1 MFGKIADAIG
11 GAVDA
16 VTDVVNDVVD
26 EVGDAVGDVA
36 SGIGEAIGDTF
47 EAVSDGLG
55 PLGDFVDGAIEVLS
69 SGSLGQMLNT
79 GLDKLGMPDWIGD
92 IGGGVLDFCTGN
104 WVGAAAN
111 GLDALEDVAKA
122 CGGDEIAGFLKAG
135 SNITGMF
142 AGGGLGKMGKAGELI
157 DVATDSLNTVDDVLD
172 GVESL
177 MDGDIMAAGQTLLD
191 LTGGELGPLES
202 VIGEFSDE
210 AIELLDQH
218 IPQAKGLIAGIGS
231 ALADGELTLED
242 LQGSEVGDI
251 LGSIIGQENLGELQ
265 GLAKPVFD
273 FMRDGQELADRLGVG
288 DMIEMGSIGQGLIGG
303 VMDFVAD
310 QLEAGH
316 PDIEKLGLKRDFIS
330 QLIQM
335 GTQDPSALGILS
347 DLLTQ
352 SGALDE
358 VLDTLARHGASLRA

>member
-1 MFGKIADAIG
+1 MG
-11 GAVDA
+11 
-16 VTDVVNDVVD
+16 DVVD
-26 EVGDAVGDVA
+26 GALEV
-36 SGIGEAIGDTF
+36 I
-47 EAVSDGLG
+47 
-55 PLGDFVDGAIEVLS
+55 S

-157 DVATDSLNTVDDVLD
+157 DTATDSLGMVDDAL
-172 GVESL
+172 GGIESL
-177 MDGDIMAAGQTLLD
+177 IDGDIMAAGQSLLD
-191 LTGGELGPLES
+191 LTGGDLGPLEN
-202 VIGEFSDE
+202 VVGEFSDE
-210 AIELLDQH
+210 ALGLLEEH
-218 IPQAKGLIAGIGS
+218 IPQAKQLVSGLYS
-231 ALADGELTLED
+231 ALEDGQLTLDD
-242 LQGSEVGDI
+242 LQNDEVSEL
-251 LGSIIGQENLGELQ
+251 LGSVIGEEQLAGLEE
-265 GLAKPVFD
+265 LAKPVID
-273 FMRDGQELADRLGVG
+273 FVHDGQSLVDELGLGSAL
-288 DMIEMGSIGQGLIGG
+288 EMSSLGQGLVGG

-310 QLEAGH
+310 QLEADH
-316 PDIEKLGLKRDFIS
+316 PDIAKLAAKRDFIG

-335 GTQDPSALGILS
+335 GAADPNALGVLS

-358 VLDTLARHGASLRA
+358 VLDTLARHSASLRA